1 MGLSDDGGS
10 RGRSGVTRRC
20 LWRLMRVTRVSLRVM
35 VARLERARR
44 SRAGREGEEEPTRR
58 RSQGG
63 ITDTGEMLTTEQRQL
78 RAGSCHYNRLQ
89 SAECSTRT
97 NLLSN
102 NES

>member
-1 MGLSDDGGS
+1 MGLSDDGSS
-10 RGRSGVTRRC
+10 RGRSGVIRRF
-20 LWRLMRVTRVSLRVM
+20 LWRMMRVTRVSLRVT
-35 VARLERARR
+35 VARVERARR

-97 NLLSN
+97 NVLSN

>member
-1 MGLSDDGGS
+1 M
-10 RGRSGVTRRC
+10 
-20 LWRLMRVTRVSLRVM
+20 MRVTRVSLRVM
-35 VARLERARR
+35 VAREERARR
-44 SRAGREGEEEPTRR
+44 SMAGREGEDEPTRR

-63 ITDTGEMLTTEQRQL
+63 ITNTGQMLTTEQRQL